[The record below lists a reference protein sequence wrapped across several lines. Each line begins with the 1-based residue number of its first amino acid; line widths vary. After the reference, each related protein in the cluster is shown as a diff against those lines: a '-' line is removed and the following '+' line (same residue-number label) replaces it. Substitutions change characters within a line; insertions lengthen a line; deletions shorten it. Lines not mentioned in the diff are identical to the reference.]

1 MAFPFALQLNIGL
14 LPQLLAILGLLMT
27 WELHDIQVRA
37 GRITPRS
44 IFKGRRVS
52 WQGVS
57 GGRVSGRRVSRK
69 LWRWCKG
76 HAGVHMHILMTPND
90 DRGCKACQLA
100 CGKVFSAAAVRRKN
114 FRGPALTCRNP
125 SGCRC
130 ELVGLVGNW
139 PEAEWLVR
147 VLRET
152 QEPATL
158 SGEEMSRFV
167 SSSVSSSGDYAGQDR
182 PGLYLLEALNAEG
195 SNPQFAMSRYR
206 SLICQALEG
215 NQHPYLV
222 PAYLRLSD
230 LLERGNNLAAALSV
244 VDEFL
249 MLVKNSPGPHPPTRL
264 QTKVMSVRRAR
275 LLKLLQGQ

>member
-1 MAFPFALQLNIGL
+1 MAFPFVIQLNSGL

-27 WELHDIQVRA
+27 WELHDIEVRA

-44 IFKGRRVS
+44 IFKGR
-52 WQGVS
+52 GVS
-57 GGRVSGRRVSRK
+57 GRTVSRK

-76 HAGVHMHILMTPND
+76 HAGVHMHVLMTPND
-90 DRGCKACQLA
+90 ERGCKACQLA

-114 FRGPALTCRNP
+114 FKGPHLTCRNP
-125 SGCRC
+125 AGCRC

-139 PEAEWLVR
+139 PEAEWLR
-147 VLRET
+147 RMLRET

-167 SSSVSSSGDYAGQDR
+167 SSSGDYANGDHASQDR
-182 PGLYLLEALNAEG
+182 PGLFLLEALNAEG
-195 SNPQFAMSRYR
+195 CNPQFAMSRYR
-206 SLICQALEG
+206 SLIRQALEG
-215 NQHPYLV
+215 TQHPYLV
-222 PAYLRLSD
+222 AAYLRLSD

-249 MLVKNSPGPHPPTRL
+249 MLVKNNPGPHPPTRL

-275 LLKLLQGQ
+275 LLKVLQRQ

>member
-1 MAFPFALQLNIGL
+1 MAFPFAIQLNSEL
-14 LPQLLAILGLLMT
+14 LPHLLAILGLLMT
-27 WELHDIQVRA
+27 WELHDRQVRA

-52 WQGVS
+52 
-57 GGRVSGRRVSRK
+57 RRVSQG

-90 DRGCKACQLA
+90 ERGCKACQQA
-100 CGKVFSAAAVRRKN
+100 CGKVFSAAAVKRKN
-114 FRGPALTCRNP
+114 FTGPDLTCRNP
-125 SGCRC
+125 AGCRC

-139 PEAEWLVR
+139 PAAERLVR
-147 VLRET
+147 ILRDT

-158 SGEEMSRFV
+158 SEEEMSHFV
-167 SSSVSSSGDYAGQDR
+167 VSSGDYAGQDR

-206 SLICQALEG
+206 TLICQALEG
-215 NQHPYLV
+215 NQHPYMV

-249 MLVKNSPGPHPPTRL
+249 MLVKNSRGPHPPTRL
-264 QTKVMSVRRAR
+264 QTKTMSVRRAR
-275 LLKLLQGQ
+275 LLKLLQRQ

>member
-1 MAFPFALQLNIGL
+1 MAFPFAIQLNSEL
-14 LPQLLAILGLLMT
+14 LPHLLAILGLLMT
-27 WELHDIQVRA
+27 WELHDIEVRA
-37 GRITPRS
+37 GRITPRP
-44 IFKGRRVS
+44 IFKRRT
-52 WQGVS
+52 
-57 GGRVSGRRVSRK
+57 VSRK
-69 LWRWCKG
+69 VSRRLWRWCKG
-76 HAGVHMHILMTPND
+76 HAGVHMHVLMTPND
-90 DRGCKACQLA
+90 ERGCKACQLA

-195 SNPQFAMSRYR
+195 HTPQFAMSRYR
-206 SLICQALEG
+206 SLIRQALEG

-230 LLERGNNLAAALSV
+230 LLERGHNLAAALSV

-249 MLVKNSPGPHPPTRL
+249 MLVKSSPGPHPPTRL

>member
-1 MAFPFALQLNIGL
+1 MAFPFAIQLNSGL

-52 WQGVS
+52 GRVVS

-76 HAGVHMHILMTPND
+76 HAGVYMHVLITPND
-90 DRGCKACQLA
+90 ERGCKACQLA
-100 CGKVFSAAAVRRKN
+100 CGKVFSAAAVKRKN

-125 SGCRC
+125 AGCRC
-130 ELVGLVGNW
+130 ELVGLIGNW
-139 PEAEWLVR
+139 PEAEWLR
-147 VLRET
+147 KMLRET

-158 SGEEMSRFV
+158 SEEEMRRF
-167 SSSVSSSGDYAGQDR
+167 VSSSGDYAGQDR

-215 NQHPYLV
+215 NQHPYMV
-222 PAYLRLSD
+222 AAYLRLSD
-230 LLERGNNLAAALSV
+230 LLERGNNLAAAVSV

-275 LLKLLQGQ
+275 LLKLLQRQ